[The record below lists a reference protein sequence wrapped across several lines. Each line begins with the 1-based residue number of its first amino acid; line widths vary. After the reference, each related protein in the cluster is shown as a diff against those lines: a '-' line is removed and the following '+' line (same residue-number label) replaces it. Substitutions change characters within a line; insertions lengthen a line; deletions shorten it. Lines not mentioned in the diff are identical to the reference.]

1 MIQFCRAFAT
11 IAFFAC
17 SSVLAQAQD
26 YPNKPIRLVV
36 GFPPGSTGDISARVV
51 GAKIGSILG
60 QPVVVENRAGAA
72 SSVAAAQVARSPK
85 DGYTLFLASNANIF
99 NAATNQPLDFDFYKD
114 FAPVSLTTSV
124 TTVLVVTPQ
133 TAIKSVA
140 ELVSYA
146 RANPDKLNFG
156 GVGTPPFVLELFNS
170 AAGTKITYVPY
181 QGSPQV
187 VTDLLG
193 NRLHGYISP
202 SSTVA
207 GQIAAGHLVALA
219 VTDAQRSPF
228 FPNLPT
234 MQEAGVP
241 GCIASYWF
249 GIMAPAGT
257 PKEIVDKLAKAVNEA
272 GKSNDVVESLR
283 TQSIM
288 VMTNSPEQFSRHI
301 ENDRKLW
308 TGLAERAGFK
318 R

>member
-1 MIQFCRAFAT
+1 MIRLFPAFAT
-11 IAFFAC
+11 IALIAC
-17 SSVLAQAQD
+17 SLLAHAQD

-51 GAKIGSILG
+51 GGKVASILG
-60 QPVVVENRAGAA
+60 QPVVVENRPGAA
-72 SSVAAAQVARSPK
+72 SSIAAAHVARAPK
-85 DGYTLFLASNANIF
+85 DGYTLFLGSNANVF
-99 NAATNQPLDFDFYKD
+99 NAASNQPLEFDFYKD

-133 TAIKSVA
+133 TGIKSVA

-156 GVGTPPFVLELFNS
+156 GVGTPPFVLELFNA
-170 AAGTKITYVPY
+170 AAGTRISYVPY

-207 GQIAAGHLVALA
+207 GQIASGHLVALA

-241 GCIASYWF
+241 GCVASYWF
-249 GIMAPAGT
+249 GILAPAGT
-257 PKEIVDKLAKAVNEA
+257 PRDIVEKLSKAVNEA
-272 GKSNDVVESLR
+272 GKANDIVESLR
-283 TQSIM
+283 NQSIM
-288 VMTNSPEQFSRHI
+288 VMTSSPEQFAQHI

-308 TGLAERAGFK
+308 TGVAEKARFK

>member
-1 MIQFCRAFAT
+1 MIRFCRALAA

-17 SSVLAQAQD
+17 ASVAHAQD
-26 YPNKPIRLVV
+26 YPTKPLRLVV
-36 GFPPGSTGDISARVV
+36 GFPPGSAGDISARVV
-51 GAKIGSILG
+51 GAKMAAILG
-60 QPVVVENRAGAA
+60 QPVVVENRVGAA
-72 SSVAAAQVARSPK
+72 SSVAAAHVARSPK
-85 DGYTLFLASNANIF
+85 DGYTLLLGSNANIF
-99 NAATNQPLDFDFYKD
+99 NAATSQPPDFDFYKD
-114 FAPVSLTTSV
+114 FAPVSLTTTL

-133 TAIKSVA
+133 TGIKSVA

-156 GVGTPPFVLELFNS
+156 GVGTPPFVLQLFNM
-170 AAGTKITYVPY
+170 AAGTKITYIPY

-187 VTDLLG
+187 VTELLG

-207 GQIAAGHLVALA
+207 GQIASGHLVALA

-234 MQEAGVP
+234 MQEAGVA

-257 PKEIVDKLAKAVNEA
+257 PKEIVDKLARAVNEA
-272 GKSNDVVESLR
+272 GKSNDVVETLR
-283 TQSIM
+283 NQSI
-288 VMTNSPEQFSRHI
+288 VATTNSPEQFSRLI
-301 ENDRKLW
+301 ESDRKLW
-308 TGLAERAGFK
+308 TGVADKAGFN

>member
-1 MIQFCRAFAT
+1 MIRSCSALAT

-17 SSVLAQAQD
+17 ASVAHAQD
-26 YPNKPIRLVV
+26 YPTKPVRLVV
-36 GFPPGSTGDISARVV
+36 GFPPGSAGDISARMV
-51 GAKIGSILG
+51 GAKMASILG
-60 QPVVVENRAGAA
+60 QPLVVENRIGAA
-72 SSVAAAQVARSPK
+72 SSVAAAHVARSPK
-85 DGYTLFLASNANIF
+85 DGYTLLLGSNANIF
-99 NAATNQPLDFDFYKD
+99 NAATSQALDFDFYKD
-114 FAPVSLTTSV
+114 FAPLSLITSL

-133 TAIKSVA
+133 TGIKSVA

-156 GVGTPPFVLELFNS
+156 GVGSPPFVLQLFNM
-170 AAGTKITYVPY
+170 AAGTKITYIPY

-187 VTDLLG
+187 VTELLG

-207 GQIAAGHLVALA
+207 GQIASGHLVALA

-249 GIMAPAGT
+249 GIMAPSGT
-257 PKEIVDKLAKAVNEA
+257 PKEILDKLAKTVNEA

-283 TQSIM
+283 NQSIA
-288 VMTNSPEQFSRHI
+288 VTTNSPEQFARLI
-301 ENDRKLW
+301 ESDRKLW
-308 TGLAERAGFK
+308 TGVAEKAGFK
-318 R
+318 